1 MEVAGPM
8 EVARA
13 AAAVTDL
20 EQELLAIYPA
30 LTRRLTLVLHDASE
44 AEDVAQ
50 AAFTRALEHR
60 HKFAGGS
67 VRAWFYT
74 IGLRLAFNELRR
86 RRRMAVSDL
95 GNEPTWATSSD
106 PDLWLALKQLEP
118 HHRAALLLSALD
130 GYTHEEIGQMLG
142 VRPGTVSSW
151 LSRTKERL
159 RAFLGGDA

>member
-1 MEVAGPM
+1 VNDVDA
-8 EVARA
+8 
-13 AAAVTDL
+13 
-20 EQELLAIYPA
+20 ELLAAYPA
-30 LTRRLTLVLHDASE
+30 LMRRLAIVLRDASE

-60 HKFAGGS
+60 HKFAGGD

-86 RRRMAVSDL
+86 RRGIAVSDL
-95 GNEPTWATSSD
+95 SDQPTWAMSSD
-106 PDLWLALKQLEP
+106 PDLWIALQQLEP
-118 HHRAALLLSALD
+118 QHRAALLLSTLD
-130 GYTHEEIGQMLG
+130 GYTHDEISQMLG

-159 RAFLGGDA
+159 RALLGGEA